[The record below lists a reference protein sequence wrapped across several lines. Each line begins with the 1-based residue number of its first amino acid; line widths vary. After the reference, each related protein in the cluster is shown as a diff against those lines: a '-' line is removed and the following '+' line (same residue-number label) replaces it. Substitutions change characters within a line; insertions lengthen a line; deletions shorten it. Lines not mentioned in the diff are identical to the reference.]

1 MAVRCRGHLANII
14 LAPHMLSIELYVRSI
29 YNDNMGSFF
38 SGKDTFKA
46 ASDKWQKVLKDYA
59 ADQGFIVRN

>member
-1 MAVRCRGHLANII
+1 
-14 LAPHMLSIELYVRSI
+14 MLSIEPYVRSI